1 MSYWPRTRRPRNP
14 SNTPSC
20 VETPYCVAVPSTR
33 APDAAGLALLV
44 GLDDRPQDA
53 SEVGQIGADPLRA
66 PQHSNRVHGRRD
78 RRLDVVAHRGI
89 AARDQIG
96 VGGGERRRRR
106 RLAPRVRHPQRQAVR
121 QRPIDQGGPPAAP
134 RQRHAARNGQ
144 CGRRQQPQAS
154 SGRHGTSFKGVSP
167 VGPPAYGTGRRWLSP
182 TTPQTRRACRQRFIR
197 VGRRGTPAS
206 PAGRR
211 EARRVPPVPGARD
224 RAPWVRLRPRC
235 GVRAGQA
242 HVPDGSGLSSKVAQ
256 KLI

>member
-1 MSYWPRTRRPRNP
+1 MRGGAQHPR
-14 SNTPSC
+14 
-20 VETPYCVAVPSTR
+20 
-33 APDAAGLALLV
+33 PDAAGLALLV

-167 VGPPAYGTGRRWLSP
+167 SARQRTARASGGYRPRRLRHTGPVAISLFGLVEEGRLRHRPVDGRLVVCRWFRAHGIALP
-182 TTPQTRRACRQRFIR
+182 GFACALDGEIGLTRRMCRRIGPVLEGCPELFRRSRIR
-197 VGRRGTPAS
+197 PWVGALVDERLK
-206 PAGRR
+206 
-211 EARRVPPVPGARD
+211 PPVRG
-224 RAPWVRLRPRC
+224 
-235 GVRAGQA
+235 
-242 HVPDGSGLSSKVAQ
+242 
-256 KLI
+256 